1 MNQER
6 ILKVLVAPLISEK
19 AALASDASNAVVFKV
34 VNDATRQEIKKA
46 VEKLFDVRVESVQT
60 LNVKGK
66 LKRNRFGESRKPSWK
81 KAYVRLAA
89 GHDIDFALAE

>member
-6 ILKVLVAPLISEK
+6 LLKVLVAPVISEK

-34 VNDATRQEIKKA
+34 LKDATRQEVKKA
-46 VEKLFDVRVESVQT
+46 VEKLFDVRVDSVQT

-66 LKRNRFGESRKPSWK
+66 TKFNRFGASTKPSWK

-89 GHDIDFALAE
+89 GHDIDFALGE